1 MNLGTS
7 MAENPKASVH
17 RGNCWHRP
25 PQIPN
30 NHAESPIETRLCP
43 GLNPPD

>member
-7 MAENPKASVH
+7 MADNPKRVSTAGTAGTVL
-17 RGNCWHRP
+17 P
-25 PQIPN
+25 KIPN
-30 NHAESPIETRLCP
+30 NHAESPIETRLSP